1 MKSLRRRRP
10 APTGM
15 APLVAAPVLTLEG
28 DPDDPLLPPAPTLAD
43 LLAPAGWAPKPF
55 GVDLGNG
62 QWAASL
68 IVEAYPATA
77 HTGFLNRLMRASVPR
92 RLSFT
97 LTPLNNANVMS
108 RLGRDMEQHMATL
121 RIAAKQG
128 RPYDPYVQQA
138 YEEAMRLR
146 DAIAANTMK
155 MYSLS
160 FVATIFAESPE
171 ELRDNVRRFTEE
183 AAGSMWILRPTWL
196 EHDDAWRTTLP
207 LAEGRVERPRPL
219 DSDSL
224 ACAFPFTW
232 NEHIE
237 PGGLYLGTNLLT
249 RGPVFVDLFN
259 KRRYAAAH
267 CVFVAKT
274 RSGKSQTAKTL
285 LLQALL
291 DPTVDACV
299 IDPSPPV
306 DYGVIGQRLG
316 RFMQI
321 KQGTPER
328 DRWNLCAI
336 EYPANMAKL
345 DVEDRRLLTQKIGF
359 LLTAIDLMAQAQPGQ
374 PGLDPE
380 TRALVETAIREVY
393 SQHGITDDPLSLIQP
408 DTLRLDQPVMK
419 DMPRFRDLVA
429 HFATRPALQRLATIL
444 TPYCA
449 PHGTLDLFD
458 GDQSPKELTARFSVF
473 NVNGLLQSSNAQ
485 LQSLAYVVLG
495 ELIQQRMLAS
505 GRRTIVVIDEAH
517 VLFSTAE
524 TALWVARLFRMAAK
538 LDSGIW
544 LITQSVTDLIG
555 DGVTPT
561 PGSAQARVCL
571 SNTYL
576 NWLGRADAEVELRML
591 AQQFDLTGSELGWIK
606 GAGQGDGLWV
616 STQFRLL
623 THQDVPD
630 SLRSLVSSTDAE
642 QAGLRVT
649 AADPLGGRVPLPAR
663 RPA

>member
-1 MKSLRRRRP
+1 MNLRHRRS
-10 APTGM
+10 APTAI
-15 APLVAAPVLTLEG
+15 APLVPAAPLTLDG
-28 DPDDPLLPPAPTLAD
+28 DPNDPQIPPATALPD

-68 IVEAYPATA
+68 IVEAYPAMA
-77 HTGFLNRLMRASVPR
+77 HTGFLNRLLRASVPR

-97 LTPLNNANVMS
+97 LTPLNTANVMS

-121 RIAAKQG
+121 RIAQKQG
-128 RPYDPYVQQA
+128 KPYDPYVQQA
-138 YEEAMRLR
+138 YDEAVRLR
-146 DAIAANTMK
+146 DAIAANTLK
-155 MYSLS
+155 MFSLS
-160 FVATIFAESPE
+160 FVATIFADSPE
-171 ELRDNVRRFTEE
+171 QLRDHVRRFTEE

-207 LAEGRVERPRPL
+207 LAEARVERPRPL

-249 RGPVFVDLFN
+249 GGPVFVHLFD
-259 KRRYAAAH
+259 KRRYPAAH
-267 CVFVAKT
+267 LAFLAKT

-299 IDPSPPV
+299 IDPSAPV

-336 EYPANMAKL
+336 EYPLNMGKL
-345 DVEDRRLLTQKIGF
+345 DAEDRRLLTQKIGF

-380 TRALVETAIREVY
+380 MRARVETALREVY
-393 SQHGITDDPLSLIQP
+393 GQYGITDDPLTLIRP
-408 DTLRLDQPVMK
+408 DTLSLDRPVMK
-419 DMPRFRDLVA
+419 DMPRFRQMVA
-429 HFATRPALQRLATIL
+429 HFATIPALQRLATIL

-458 GDQSPKELTARFSVF
+458 GDQSPKALTSRFAVF
-473 NVNGLLQSSNAQ
+473 NVHGLLQSSNTQ

-495 ELIQQRMLAS
+495 ELIQQRMLAT

-517 VLFSTAE
+517 VLFSTEE

-538 LDSGIW
+538 LDSAIW

-561 PGSAQARVCL
+561 PGAVQARVCL

-576 NWLGRADAEVELRML
+576 HWLGRADSEVEMKML
-591 AQQFDLTGSELGWIK
+591 AKQFDLTGSELGWIK
-606 GAGQGDGLWV
+606 GAAQGDGLWV
-616 STQFRLL
+616 SSQFHLL

-630 SLRSLVSSTDAE
+630 SLRSLVSSTDEE
-642 QAGLRVT
+642 QAALRTT
-649 AADPLGGRVPLPAR
+649 APDPLGGRIPLPAQQ
-663 RPA
+663 PA